1 MESPRPSDFPEL
13 TFEETRVLGC
23 LLEKERTTPEYYPL
37 TQNSL
42 ASACNQKSSRDP
54 VTEFDDGVVDQA
66 LDGLREKGLVMRVA
80 VAGSRVPKY
89 KHTIADIL
97 PDLDDGTTAVLC
109 VLLLR
114 GQQTAGEIKTRTE
127 RMHHFEELT
136 HAQTAVDALIEQ
148 GLAKEVPAGGGRRVT
163 TYVQLLGA
171 MADGRAAEAPVEVAA
186 VPETASESLP
196 AAPDGDL
203 AAEVEI
209 LRDELKKLRA
219 DFEEFRMKFED

>member
-1 MESPRPSDFPEL
+1 MEKDSPAFEPTL

-54 VTEFDDGVVDQA
+54 VTSFDDDVVGHA

-80 VAGSRVPKY
+80 VAGSRVPKF
-89 KHTIADIL
+89 KHTVADVL
-97 PDLDDGTTAVLC
+97 HDLDDGTTAVLC

-114 GQQTAGEIKTRTE
+114 GQQTTGELKSRTE

-148 GLAKEVPAGGGRRVT
+148 GLAREVPAGGGRRVT
-163 TYVQLLGA
+163 TFVQLLGA
-171 MADGRAAEAPVEVAA
+171 MADGPAVEGPADTAPALQA
-186 VPETASESLP
+186 VTPSPSSV
-196 AAPDGDL
+196 PDTQL
-203 AAEVEI
+203 AGEVER
-209 LRDELKKLRA
+209 LREELRKLRA
-219 DFEEFRMKFED
+219 DFEDFRMKFEG